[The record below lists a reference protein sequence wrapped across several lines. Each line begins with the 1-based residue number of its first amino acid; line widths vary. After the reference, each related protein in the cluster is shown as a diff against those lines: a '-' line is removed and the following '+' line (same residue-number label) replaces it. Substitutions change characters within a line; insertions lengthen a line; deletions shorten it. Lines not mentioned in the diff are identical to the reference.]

1 MTDQPK
7 HQQKTSYKM
16 RQREIIYSAAMEAER
31 LPLQASGLWFH
42 DDVRNNF
49 YYASYLFAAAVDD
62 TLELPFNREEAQRK
76 ADAVLLETVL
86 LQNRQPG
93 TKLYGHWPL
102 GLNPVPR
109 EAAPHELPVE
119 IMGSLMVWFC
129 KQYSAK
135 FSAGLRVAFHT
146 ALGHIYRSGFFRK
159 QVAEFGHHE
168 AKYTA
173 AKLIFGQL
181 FEDEELREDGRHS
194 LEITLAHI
202 RAKGMPE
209 YGSLPWFWH
218 WVQAFTCAWELEADS
233 SVRETL
239 GEMLDFLWAERSQWY
254 LQGAWAGAHSRGWP
268 HDIPADG
275 NVLHDY
281 VQFGDFALPP
291 EMPRTEYA
299 GFLYYEAPGEVCS
312 AALNRQLPV
321 EVCKKTEKVVA
332 GSMERQ
338 PALHSYAYICQDYA
352 AGGMWE
358 RVEEFDNEQLRWAFS
373 LPVPAAE
380 GVNRLYFFH
389 PGQGYQ
395 PGDPRHQSP
404 YMEVLYHRNTILS
417 LFPVPEGEDTAIVGV
432 LPLGEWIRQPKALLG
447 YAGNVY
453 FAVYVSQEYELLER
467 PSYLEVTSKN
477 MPGGVVVEALS
488 TDQAAE
494 LGIHSLDEFAAAAMK
509 RAPEFTEGENLSAA
523 YTAWSGNEHL
533 QLSID
538 NKHTGIRS
546 QINGKPV
553 SFEHYK
559 V

>member
-1 MTDQPK
+1 MADMPQQQMTSK
-7 HQQKTSYKM
+7 I
-16 RQREIIYSAAMEAER
+16 RQRQIISAIAVEAER
-31 LPLQASGLWFH
+31 RPLLYSGLWFH

-62 TLELPFNREEAQRK
+62 TLELPFGKEDAKRK
-76 ADAVLLETVL
+76 AESVLLETVR
-86 LQNRQPG
+86 LQNRMPG
-93 TKLYGHWPL
+93 TPLYGHWPL
-102 GLNPVPR
+102 GLHPTPG

-119 IMGSLMVWFC
+119 IMGSLMVWFNR
-129 KQYSAK
+129 QYSDR

-146 ALGHIYRSGFFRK
+146 AIGHIYRSAFFRK
-159 QVAEFGHHE
+159 QVATFGHHE

-173 AKLIFGQL
+173 AKLIFGRL
-181 FEDEELREDGRHS
+181 FEDDLLREDGRHS
-194 LEITLAHI
+194 LELTLAHI

-218 WVQAFTCAWELEADS
+218 WVQAFTCAWELEEDNGIKQ
-233 SVRETL
+233 TL
-239 GEMLDFLWAERSQWY
+239 GEMLDFLWTERSQWY

-268 HDIPADG
+268 HDVPAEG

-281 VQFGDFALPP
+281 VQFGDFALPA

-299 GFLYYEAPGEVCS
+299 GFLYYEAPEEVRS
-312 AALNRQLPV
+312 AALNRQLPA
-321 EVCKKTEKVVA
+321 EVCKKTEKVIA
-332 GSMERQ
+332 GSPERQ
-338 PALHSYAYICQDYA
+338 PALHSYAYICKDYA

-373 LPVPAAE
+373 LPVPAAA

-389 PGQGYQ
+389 PGEGYQ

-417 LFPVPEGEDTAIVGV
+417 LFPVPEGKDTAIVGV

-447 YAGNVY
+447 HAGNVY
-453 FAVYVSQEYELLER
+453 FAVYVSHEYELLER

-494 LGIHSLDEFAAAAMK
+494 LGIHSLEEFAAAAMQ
-509 RAPEFTEGENLSAA
+509 RAPEFTEGEILSAT
-523 YTAWSGNEHL
+523 YTAWSGNERL
-533 QLSID
+533 QLNID
-538 NKHTGIRS
+538 NKHRGIQS
-546 QINGKPV
+546 LINGKPV
-553 SFEHYK
+553 SFEHYM